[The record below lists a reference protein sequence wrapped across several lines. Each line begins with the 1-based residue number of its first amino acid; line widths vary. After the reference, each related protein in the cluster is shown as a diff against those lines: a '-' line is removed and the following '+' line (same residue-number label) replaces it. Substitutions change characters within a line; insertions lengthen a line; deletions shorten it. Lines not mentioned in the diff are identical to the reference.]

1 MFWSNKRRK
10 INWLE
15 THYNPNFKNS
25 QLTIKTR
32 ALEFFYWNPMASTTQ
47 NSSLKMPIPNLTMKR
62 KLNKTDEMHPK
73 SPDNTLTL
81 MLIFRVGSYFTEMN
95 LLFQKNKLIEVVTQ
109 IRKYRVRKKKN
120 CLIVLRVH
128 RCGYL

>member
-1 MFWSNKRRK
+1 
-10 INWLE
+10 
-15 THYNPNFKNS
+15 
-25 QLTIKTR
+25 
-32 ALEFFYWNPMASTTQ
+32 MASTTQ

-62 KLNKTDEMHPK
+62 KLNKTDEMYPK
-73 SPDNTLTL
+73 SPDYALTL
-81 MLIFRVGSYFTEMN
+81 MSIFGVGSYFTEMN